1 MSLVTPPMQM
11 KWLYTL
17 KLEKMKFYVGITWDI
32 EKRLEEHKNGTAS
45 EWTKRYKV
53 IGIMDQEEV
62 PTDEAQSRESTKTFE
77 MMLKFGVNNV
87 RGAGLCQVNS
97 FTELDIPMLTGIIGH
112 QLGADYKKLSE
123 RLGGLLNFC
132 YIDDVERVL
141 DDKDKL
147 LAIQQERIDSQ
158 IADIYRLRIQ
168 VENLEIKYKQSESQ
182 HTRQRENIIKMF
194 KYGSKNRTSSFKNRS
209 FNGAPGSIEYFL
221 GNSQSLGDFCIL
233 SDDTYSTDKF
243 YLYICDLL
251 KITDTREDKIIE
263 NSISKLTDRL
273 NEVYESL
280 KEYLLLA
287 SIGIQ

>member
-1 MSLVTPPMQM
+1 
-11 KWLYTL
+11 
-17 KLEKMKFYVGITWDI
+17 
-32 EKRLEEHKNGTAS
+32 
-45 EWTKRYKV
+45 
-53 IGIMDQEEV
+53 
-62 PTDEAQSRESTKTFE
+62 
-77 MMLKFGVNNV
+77 
-87 RGAGLCQVNS
+87 
-97 FTELDIPMLTGIIGH
+97 
-112 QLGADYKKLSE
+112 
-123 RLGGLLNFC
+123 
-132 YIDDVERVL
+132 
-141 DDKDKL
+141 
-147 LAIQQERIDSQ
+147 
-158 IADIYRLRIQ
+158 
-168 VENLEIKYKQSESQ
+168 
-182 HTRQRENIIKMF
+182 MF